1 MGGSAPWGGCRLPVS
16 LVACDLDGTV
26 LGPGTEIAP
35 DVRLALAQAETAGWT
50 IVLASGR
57 MLRSV
62 QGVQSRLGVQ
72 GPIIAYN
79 GGLVALPDGRVLHHP
94 IPVAAAQRVADV
106 CARHGFFL
114 QTYQDDRLYVPW
126 EDARADAYSRL
137 AGVPPT
143 VDPDRVFHPR
153 VAPTKLLVI
162 EPAQRQPE
170 VRAAIAPLA
179 PGELEL
185 ANSYPHYL
193 EITAAGI
200 DKGTALAELCALLG
214 TQPAEVLAVGDGEND
229 LPMLN
234 LAGLGVAVAN
244 AAETVRRAVAH
255 VTRAPYGA
263 GVAEAI
269 RLGGLAGG

>member
-1 MGGSAPWGGCRLPVS
+1 VPA
-16 LVACDLDGTV
+16 DLF
-26 LGPGTEIAP
+26 
-35 DVRLALAQAETAGWT
+35 
-50 IVLASGR
+50 
-57 MLRSV
+57 
-62 QGVQSRLGVQ
+62 
-72 GPIIAYN
+72 
-79 GGLVALPDGRVLHHP
+79 
-94 IPVAAAQRVADV
+94 AAAADE
-106 CARHGFFL
+106 
-114 QTYQDDRLYVPW
+114 RL
-126 EDARADAYSRL
+126 
-137 AGVPPT
+137 T
-143 VDPDRVFHPR
+143 
-153 VAPTKLLVI
+153 
-162 EPAQRQPE
+162 
-170 VRAAIAPLA
+170 AIAPLA

-229 LPMLN
+229 LPMLK